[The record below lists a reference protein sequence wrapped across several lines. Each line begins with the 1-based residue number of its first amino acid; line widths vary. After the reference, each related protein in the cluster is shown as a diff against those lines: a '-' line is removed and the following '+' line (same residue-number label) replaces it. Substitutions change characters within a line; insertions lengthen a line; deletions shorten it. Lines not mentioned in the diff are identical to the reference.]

1 MAEHNAPRLTSVDRE
16 QPEEGSMAKFMIRAR
31 YSPEGLRGLQKD
43 GGTGRQQAISNALN
57 AMGGKLE
64 GLYFALGEDDVFVIC
79 DMPDAASA
87 AAIGIAVGASGLV
100 QTRTTPLLTVEELD
114 KAVRKSVDYRAPGR

>member
-1 MAEHNAPRLTSVDRE
+1 
-16 QPEEGSMAKFMIRAR
+16 MAKFMIRAR
-31 YSPEGLRGLQKD
+31 YSAEGLRGLQKD

-57 AMGGKLE
+57 AMGGKLD
-64 GLYFALGEDDVFVIC
+64 GLYFALGEDDILVIC
-79 DMPDAASA
+79 DMPDTISV

-100 QTRTTPLLTVEELD
+100 HTTTIPLLTVEEVD